1 MNYLDVYDWPKN
13 FIEDSLTSENNE
25 LENVFVDDYIKKII
39 STKIEDCEENK
50 LQELLTIVSCLASF
64 FARLRVS
71 IDDALA
77 ESILNRLMDE
87 ADKEE
92 EGHSDIS
99 ESNPIKR
106 INKNDLPDWIK
117 NLFEEE

>member
-1 MNYLDVYDWPKN
+1 M
-13 FIEDSLTSENNE
+13 F
-25 LENVFVDDYIKKII
+25 DYIKKII